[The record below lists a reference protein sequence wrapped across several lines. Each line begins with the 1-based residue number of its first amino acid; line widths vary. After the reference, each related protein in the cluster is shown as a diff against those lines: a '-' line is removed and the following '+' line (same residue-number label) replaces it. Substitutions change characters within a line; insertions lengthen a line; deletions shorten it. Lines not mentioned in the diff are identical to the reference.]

1 MKRLI
6 AIVVILFV
14 FTSCSNNSNVQSENS
29 KDSASVEEQVAP
41 LSADEKSELI
51 GLAKN
56 LNVSYNDFEE
66 AYVVDSRPS
75 QSCPGHTIWIQIKA
89 YDGSV
94 FPEFFLLTQDDIGSN
109 IGSPGGV
116 LIKQNGN
123 TFSYPVEDWLGLDN
137 IYCGNSVW
145 AYQSKQVLSGSQKN
159 LNDWLSYF
167 SNPSNK
173 FRLEE
178 SWRNG
183 GYRDIK
189 LTDTQR
195 ELNLTAIKVL
205 NALINQQ
212 ISSKELFGK

>member
-1 MKRLI
+1 MKRFM
-6 AIVVILFV
+6 AVVVILFA
-14 FTSCSNNSNVQSENS
+14 FTSCSNNSDVQTGNSENS
-29 KDSASVEEQVAP
+29 AAVEEQVVP
-41 LSADEKSELI
+41 LSADEKSKLI
-51 GLAKN
+51 SLAKN
-56 LNVSYNDFEE
+56 LNVSYDDFDE
-66 AYVVDSRPS
+66 AYIVDSRPS

-89 YDGSV
+89 NGYIQGK
-94 FPEFFLLTQDDIGSN
+94 FFLLTQDDIGSN

-123 TFSYPVEDWLGLDN
+123 TFSYPVEDWVGLDN

-178 SWRNG
+178 SWRDG
-183 GYRDIK
+183 DYRDIK

-212 ISSKELFGK
+212 ITSKELFGK

>member
-1 MKRLI
+1 MKRFM
-6 AIVVILFV
+6 AVVVILFA
-14 FTSCSNNSNVQSENS
+14 FTSCSNNSDVQTGNSENS
-29 KDSASVEEQVAP
+29 AAVEEQVVP
-41 LSADEKSELI
+41 LSADEKSKLI
-51 GLAKN
+51 SLAKN
-56 LNVSYNDFEE
+56 LNVSYDDFDE
-66 AYVVDSRPS
+66 AYIVDSRPS
-75 QSCPGHTIWIQIKA
+75 QSCPGHTIWIQIEANGYIRGK
-89 YDGSV
+89 
-94 FPEFFLLTQDDIGSN
+94 FFLLTQDDIDSN

-123 TFSYPVEDWLGLDN
+123 TFSYPVEDWVGLDN

-178 SWRNG
+178 SWRDG
-183 GYRDIK
+183 DYRDIK

-212 ISSKELFGK
+212 ITSKELFGK